1 MISLLALFSYL
12 KIYYGISLHEV
23 VKMAF
28 CLKVCLYRES
38 HIGKNARGSNR
49 GLTCLGSLDDSVLIP
64 PLLDNPILVLQKL
77 PLALARMARIYS
89 ILGQMVQKLPKALFA
104 KMA

>member
-1 MISLLALFSYL
+1 
-12 KIYYGISLHEV
+12 LHEV
-23 VKMAF
+23 AKMAF
-28 CLKVCLYRES
+28 FLKVCLHRES
-38 HIGKNARGSNR
+38 LIGKSARGSNR

-64 PLLDNPILVLQKL
+64 LLDNPILVLQKL
-77 PLALARMARIYS
+77 PLALARMAKIYS